1 MALNWNELE
10 PCLVDITKHKDKMSI
25 MKRKRNG
32 TTTHKKRKGSKAV
45 VPQLKK
51 VGDLVYNTRVKSRGR
66 RRRRRKKT

>member
-1 MALNWNELE
+1 M
-10 PCLVDITKHKDKMSI
+10 DMTKHKENVTI
-25 MKRKRNG
+25 VKRKRNG
-32 TTTHKKRKGSKAV
+32 TTHKKRKGSKAII

>member
-1 MALNWNELE
+1 
-10 PCLVDITKHKDKMSI
+10 VDITKHKDNLTI
-25 MKRKRNG
+25 VKRKRNG
-32 TTTHKKRKGSKAV
+32 TTHRKRKGSKAI